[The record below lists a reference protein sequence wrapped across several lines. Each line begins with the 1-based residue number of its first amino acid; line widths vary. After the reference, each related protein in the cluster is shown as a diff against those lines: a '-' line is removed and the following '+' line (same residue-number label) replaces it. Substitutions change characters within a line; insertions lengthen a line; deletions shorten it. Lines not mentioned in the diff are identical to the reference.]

1 MSNVKI
7 HERQIF
13 MEEIQYRLME
23 NTRDAK
29 INAKIIQNYYF

>member
-1 MSNVKI
+1 
-7 HERQIF
+7 

-29 INAKIIQNYYF
+29 TNARLYKIIITYIHK